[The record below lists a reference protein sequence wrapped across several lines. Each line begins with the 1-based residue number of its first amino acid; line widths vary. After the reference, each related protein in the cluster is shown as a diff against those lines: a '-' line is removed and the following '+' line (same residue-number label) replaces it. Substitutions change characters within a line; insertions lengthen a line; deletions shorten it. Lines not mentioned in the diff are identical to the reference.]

1 MYEPRSRL
9 LRHKMLPSVIFCT
22 VLCITTTITRAANIL
37 VFMPLP
43 IKSHVRGFQPL
54 FQELSNRGHNVTV
67 VSSFPLDHPVA
78 NYTDIGPFID
88 KTRGL

>member
-1 MYEPRSRL
+1 
-9 LRHKMLPSVIFCT
+9 
-22 VLCITTTITRAANIL
+22 
-37 VFMPLP
+37 MPLP

-54 FQELSNRGHNVTV
+54 FQELANRGHNVTV